1 MWNQVFARMDRDDP
15 EKGIGL
21 NSSDSAEIII
31 MHDFAGTHEYFAKI
45 IEKFLEKG
53 IQFVSPYDT

>member
-1 MWNQVFARMDRDDP
+1 MDRDDP